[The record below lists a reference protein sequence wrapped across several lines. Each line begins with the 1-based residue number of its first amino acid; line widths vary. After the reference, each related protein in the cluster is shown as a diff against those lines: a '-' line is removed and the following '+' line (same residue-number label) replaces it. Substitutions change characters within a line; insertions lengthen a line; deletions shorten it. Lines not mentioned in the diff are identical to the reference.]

1 MKQQKWFES
10 DDVNISDV
18 VLFTKL
24 EPILSNTYT
33 YELVVKLEYGN
44 YSLRQKTLVQYLIN
58 NKNVS
63 QETKKSVCRLKL

>member
-58 NKNVS
+58 NKNVN